1 MKKTYNIN
9 LNGQAFCI
17 DEDAYAKLQVYIDT
31 LEKYYL
37 AEEDGK
43 EIMADIE
50 SRIAELLREFLQRN
64 HKEVV
69 SLPEIDKVI
78 EIMGTPEVIIDEDTQ
93 ESSTPRQEIK
103 RKLYRDADHRVVGG
117 VASGLA
123 TYFGIDSAWIRVAFI
138 VLSLFYG
145 VTILVYL
152 ILWIAIPKAITARQK
167 LEMKGKNATVSNIEK
182 NIRDTYNQVKKKSKL
197 NRFFSR
203 TGEIINE
210 FVQIVIRFIGKIALV
225 LIALLAI
232 IGATGGTIAF
242 FFFGYCFLGILF
254 TLPEPIELFAR
265 YATAPICPWR
275 RCGPPL

>member
-93 ESSTPRQEIK
+93 ESTMPREEVK
-103 RKLYRDADHRVVGG
+103 RKLYRDPEHRVLGG

-123 TYFGIDSAWIRVAFI
+123 TYFDINIAWFRVAFI
-138 VLSLFYG
+138 VLALFYG
-145 VTILVYL
+145 ITVVIYI
-152 ILWIAIPKAITARQK
+152 ILWIAIPKAVTARQK
-167 LEMKGKNATVSNIEK
+167 LEMKGKKITVSNIEK
-182 NIRDTYNQVKKKSKL
+182 NIRDTCKNVKD
-197 NRFFSR
+197 
-203 TGEIINE
+203 
-210 FVQIVIRFIGKIALV
+210 KI
-225 LIALLAI
+225 
-232 IGATGGTIAF
+232 
-242 FFFGYCFLGILF
+242 
-254 TLPEPIELFAR
+254 
-265 YATAPICPWR
+265 
-275 RCGPPL
+275 

>member
-103 RKLYRDADHRVVGG
+103 RKLYRNADHRVVGG

-182 NIRDTYNQVKKKSKL
+182 NIRDTYNQVKKNLS
-197 NRFFSR
+197 
-203 TGEIINE
+203 
-210 FVQIVIRFIGKIALV
+210 
-225 LIALLAI
+225 
-232 IGATGGTIAF
+232 
-242 FFFGYCFLGILF
+242 
-254 TLPEPIELFAR
+254 
-265 YATAPICPWR
+265 
-275 RCGPPL
+275 